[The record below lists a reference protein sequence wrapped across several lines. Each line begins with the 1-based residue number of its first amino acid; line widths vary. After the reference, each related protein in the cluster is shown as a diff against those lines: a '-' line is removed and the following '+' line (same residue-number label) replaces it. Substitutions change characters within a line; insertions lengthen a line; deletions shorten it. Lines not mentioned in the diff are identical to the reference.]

1 MFIGAQVSL
10 YPMTSDFVDVILSG
24 LDALTPYRQDLRI
37 ETDDMSTLMVG
48 APEPLLDAIRD
59 LFAATARRPE
69 HVTVRDPSGAEQMM
83 VVWPG
88 ASPALLELCLV
99 GGSTPGGGPLS
110 RGCPGE
116 PDDPSCHCEA
126 LVRAQDL
133 GLDARK
139 ALALEAVAAAPV
151 TGVEIDLQF
160 SLYVLGQDGHMD
172 EIYGC
177 IDFVKGSGTYLMS
190 KNFCTRLRGA
200 AGAVFETL
208 RQAFLRFGP
217 AEGHVTID
225 MTASA
230 NSPSKR

>member
-10 YPMTSDFVDVILSG
+10 YPMTSDFVDVIMSG
-24 LDALTPYRQDLRI
+24 LKALTPYQQDLRI

-48 APEPLLDAIRD
+48 APGPLLDAIRD
-59 LFAATARRPE
+59 LFAESARRPE
-69 HVTVRDPSGAEQMM
+69 HVTMHV
-83 VVWPG
+83 
-88 ASPALLELCLV
+88 
-99 GGSTPGGGPLS
+99 TLS

-116 PDDPSCHCEA
+116 PDDPTCHCEV
-126 LVRAQDL
+126 LTRAQEL
-133 GLDARK
+133 TLAERQ
-139 ALALEAVAAAPV
+139 ALAQAAVAAAPV
-151 TGVEIDLQF
+151 IGVEIDVQF
-160 SLYVLGQDGHMD
+160 SLYVLGQGGHMD

-177 IDFVKGSGTYLMS
+177 IDFLKGSGTFLRS
-190 KNFCTRLRGA
+190 KNFCTRLRGD

>member
-10 YPMTSDFVDVILSG
+10 YPMTSDFVDVIMTG
-24 LDALTPYRQDLRI
+24 LEALKPYHDDLRI

-59 LFAATARRPE
+59 LFSEAARRPE
-69 HVTVRDPSGAEQMM
+69 HVTMHV
-83 VVWPG
+83 
-88 ASPALLELCLV
+88 
-99 GGSTPGGGPLS
+99 TLS

-126 LVRAQDL
+126 LVRAQDQSL
-133 GLDARK
+133 EERQ
-139 ALALEAVAAAPV
+139 ALALEAVRSAPEK
-151 TGVEIDLQF
+151 GVGIDVQF
-160 SLYVLGQDGHMD
+160 SLYVLGQDRHMD

-177 IDFVKGSGTYLMS
+177 IEFLKQSGTFLKS
-190 KNFCTRLRGA
+190 KNFCTRLRGD

-225 MTASA
+225 LTASA
-230 NSPSKR
+230 NSPSLR

>member
-10 YPMTSDFVDVILSG
+10 YPMTSNFVDVIMTG
-24 LDALTPYRQDLRI
+24 LDALSPYKNDLRI

-48 APEPLLDAIRD
+48 APELLFDAIRD
-59 LFAATARRPE
+59 LFAASAKGPE
-69 HVTVRDPSGAEQMM
+69 HVTMHV
-83 VVWPG
+83 
-88 ASPALLELCLV
+88 
-99 GGSTPGGGPLS
+99 TFS

-116 PDDPSCHCEA
+116 PDDPNCRCET
-126 LVRAQDL
+126 LEKAQDQPL
-133 GLDARK
+133 KDRQS
-139 ALALEAVAAAPV
+139 LAAEAVAQAPDL
-151 TGVEIDLQF
+151 GVAIDVQF
-160 SLYVLGQDGHMD
+160 SLYVMGSGDHMD

-177 IDFVKGSGTYLMS
+177 IDFLKTSGTFHKS
-190 KNFCTRLRGA
+190 KNFCTRLRGD

-230 NSPSKR
+230 NSPSLG